1 MPDCCG
7 FCDICDRSFRSS
19 RVNSCH
25 SFYNG
30 YVVFIQMTLVW
41 FHHMS
46 FKMIGSI
53 ELSFTMIALKFYALM
68 NTESFK
74 ICIIFLNFNVILTYV
89 CLMYDEFLIYLYLLI
104 CLSKL
109 WRPLEALKI
118 LLQNSHLCLMPSWM
132 PATCFLKWLCFKNF
146 LSHCLHWC
154 SLVP

>member
-1 MPDCCG
+1 MSDCCG

-19 RVNSCH
+19 RVNRCH
-25 SFYNG
+25 SFYNS
-30 YVVFIQMTLVW
+30 YVVYIQMTLVW

-68 NTESFK
+68 NTEIFK
-74 ICIIFLNFNVILTYV
+74 ICINVNLICNV
-89 CLMYDEFLIYLYLLI
+89 NVEFFFYLLM

>member
-1 MPDCCG
+1 MVSVTYVTEVSEVPESTVVTAFIIVTLFLSRWHWCDFIIWALRWSVRLNCLSQWLHWNFMPWW
-7 FCDICDRSFRSS
+7 
-19 RVNSCH
+19 
-25 SFYNG
+25 
-30 YVVFIQMTLVW
+30 TLKV
-41 FHHMS
+41 
-46 FKMIGSI
+46 
-53 ELSFTMIALKFYALM
+53 LKYALY
-68 NTESFK
+68 
-74 ICIIFLNFNVILTYV
+74 FLNFNVILTYV
-89 CLMYDEFLIYLYLLI
+89 CLMYDEFLIYFYLLI